1 MIKKAKNI
9 AGITLFMFLI
19 IGGMVGPFFYPATYD
34 IGYGPY
40 VNFML

>member
-9 AGITLFMFLI
+9 AGITLFAFLI
-19 IGGMVGPFFYPATYD
+19 IGGMVGPFFYTPTYEM
-34 IGYGPY
+34 GFNPH